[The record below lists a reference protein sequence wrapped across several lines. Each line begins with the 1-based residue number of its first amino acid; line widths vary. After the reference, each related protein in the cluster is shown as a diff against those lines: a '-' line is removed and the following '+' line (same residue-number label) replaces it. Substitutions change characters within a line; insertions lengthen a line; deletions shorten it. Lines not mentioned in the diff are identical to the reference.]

1 MVYCNISIN
10 SIMLI
15 RKLFTHK
22 AAQPSTIK
30 IIIIFNNS
38 FISLS
43 DQMDFL
49 LYQFPLGR
57 QLISFQQRI
66 QFSRRIIEL
75 CRHMR
80 RGLTLLIF
88 RFNPFKSRWVERASE
103 WCVSECP
110 NLDGNAHTS
119 ASNCQHSGLGVFWF
133 VNISHRQTTTSI
145 FFFLLTFIT
154 AAFVLRA

>member
-57 QLISFQQRI
+57 QLISSQQRI

-88 RFNPFKSRWVERASE
+88 RFNPFKSRWV
-103 WCVSECP
+103 
-110 NLDGNAHTS
+110 
-119 ASNCQHSGLGVFWF
+119 
-133 VNISHRQTTTSI
+133 
-145 FFFLLTFIT
+145 
-154 AAFVLRA
+154 